1 MRRSGLGE
9 SVISNVPVPS
19 RTVIVSPSS
28 EMPALRERAA
38 QRAPEL
44 VALDRH
50 LLLDGQRLGHE
61 RGRNSE
67 FRRGLVP
74 ASPAQPPATGG
85 QIASV
90 SFSLSAWE
98 PRSLGST

>member
-9 SVISNVPVPS
+9 SVISSVPGPS
-19 RTVIVSPSS
+19 RTVIVSPYSTMCAS
-28 EMPALRERAA
+28 GSARRSVRRNSL
-38 QRAPEL
+38 
-44 VALDRH
+44 ALDRH
-50 LLLDGQRLGHE
+50 LLLDGKTLGHG
-61 RGRNSE
+61 RGWSLVV
-67 FRRGLVP
+67 RRGLVP
-74 ASPAQPPATGG
+74 VPPAQPPATGG